1 KERAPPTII
10 YNVVNGYSDVT
21 ENGDVVI
28 LPGSVVHLNCL
39 FQRERGNPEWTWSS
53 TSRQYPCGWSLSA
66 DERSWKYRLSI
77 YYTKEEDTGVYS
89 CTTPRGKRNEIR
101 VLVKDV
107 ECPTIQS
114 VDHNRVMAVEGNKM
128 HSKAHFACME
138 GFKLI
143 GIKDI
148 TCTASGRWS
157 ADPPRCEII
166 QCPRLTPDNPHMTL
180 STHKRTYGSRV
191 SFSCPASYKLVG
203 ASFLECLRNE
213 SWSDDPPV
221 CKAIVC
227 APPIPPLNGGV
238 LHTGHYLTRDTI
250 TYICRHGF
258 ILIGE
263 PLSVCNDKGEWS
275 EPPPVCKPACDFPG
289 EPANGHIMPTK
300 FHYRVKEIITVSCN
314 KGYRRLGF
322 EQLHCTSSGHWSSPL
337 PHCHP
342 HNR

>member
-1 KERAPPTII
+1 MEFNISQLCG
-10 YNVVNGYSDVT
+10 YNNA
-21 ENGDVVI
+21 EK
-28 LPGSVVHLNCL
+28 LL
-39 FQRERGNPEWTWSS
+39 
-53 TSRQYPCGWSLSA
+53 RQYPCGWSLSA

-157 ADPPRCEII
+157 ADPPRCE
-166 QCPRLTPDNPHMTL
+166 
-180 STHKRTYGSRV
+180 S
-191 SFSCPASYKLVG
+191 
-203 ASFLECLRNE
+203 
-213 SWSDDPPV
+213 
-221 CKAIVC
+221 
-227 APPIPPLNGGV
+227 
-238 LHTGHYLTRDTI
+238 
-250 TYICRHGF
+250 
-258 ILIGE
+258 
-263 PLSVCNDKGEWS
+263 
-275 EPPPVCKPACDFPG
+275 KPACDFPG